1 MSRKVQVGCDN
12 CGALFYANRQSEIVA
27 CPKCGM
33 PCATDG
39 EGVGVEE

>member
-1 MSRKVQVGCDN
+1 MSRKVQVGCEA
-12 CGALFYANRQSEIVA
+12 CGALFYANRNDEIVP

-33 PCATDG
+33 FCATDG